1 MYIFQKEL
9 WLLLKAI
16 LSFEDNSHNNA
27 MVLHYILVNWSFS
40 LIAGKEIR
48 NKNYYEQY
56 VDLRNKA
63 ARMNGFRDGTESQ
76 IHAYESKTFVQEMAE
91 TWNGLKVCLLL
102 LL

>member
-1 MYIFQKEL
+1 
-9 WLLLKAI
+9 
-16 LSFEDNSHNNA
+16 
-27 MVLHYILVNWSFS
+27 MVLQCILVNWRII

-48 NKNYYEQY
+48 NKNYYKQY

-63 ARMNGFRDGTESQ
+63 ARMNGIRDGTESQ

>member
-1 MYIFQKEL
+1 MI
-9 WLLLKAI
+9 
-16 LSFEDNSHNNA
+16 
-27 MVLHYILVNWSFS
+27 

-48 NKNYYEQY
+48 NKNYYKQY